1 MEAKELGMT
10 PLEEI
15 LTASR
20 DQKKGVILYVQGQSI
35 PGLVVRIGEDGW
47 VEMRS
52 QQYSRIAVRLE
63 RIDGAAIA

>member
-1 MEAKELGMT
+1 MT
-10 PLEEI
+10 LLEEI
-15 LTASR
+15 LAASR

-35 PGLVVRIGEDGW
+35 PGLVVRIGDDGW

-52 QQYSRIAVRLE
+52 QQYSRIVIRLE